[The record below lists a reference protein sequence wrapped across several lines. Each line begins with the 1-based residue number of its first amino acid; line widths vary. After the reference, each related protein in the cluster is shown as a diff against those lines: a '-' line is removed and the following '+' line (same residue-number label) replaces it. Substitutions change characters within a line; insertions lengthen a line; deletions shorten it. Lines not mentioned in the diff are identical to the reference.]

1 VITVPVEVIVS
12 LGIHTAHVNGI
23 DGVGIVVRR
32 GGVADVD
39 LVLVTGVT
47 RCIGNGDPTENEN
60 RDRDGKDSDRCL
72 VRRAALASG

>member
-1 VITVPVEVIVS
+1 MSVEVSVPS
-12 LGIHTAHVNGI
+12 GVDTAYVNGI
-23 DGVGIVVRR
+23 DRVGIRAR
-32 GGVADVD
+32 GGRMTDVD
-39 LVLVTGVT
+39 LVVVTGVS